1 MSHESYV
8 TERDGSPG
16 PCSQPLGWVAGD
28 KAVFAGRVEVG
39 GRVVRR
45 RLQGSGKTLQFV
57 NLLASNE
64 PFHAPP
70 TPISA
75 SSL

>member
-1 MSHESYV
+1 MFAAS
-8 TERDGSPG
+8 G
-16 PCSQPLGWVAGD
+16 LGD
-28 KAVFAGRVEVG
+28 RAVFAVGWVG
-39 GRVVRR
+39 GR

-57 NLLASNE
+57 NLLASSE